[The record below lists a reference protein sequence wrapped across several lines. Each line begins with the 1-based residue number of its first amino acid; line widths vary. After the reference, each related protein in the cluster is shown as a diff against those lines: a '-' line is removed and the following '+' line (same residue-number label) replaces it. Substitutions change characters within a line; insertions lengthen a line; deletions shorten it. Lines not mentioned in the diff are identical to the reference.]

1 MRQFTIALGMALVL
15 GGGLYTAPTAW
26 AHSDGWWEQQV
37 ERQRLS
43 SVSEEDLRNFANFL
57 HTHRRTA
64 RLLQQDPDLLNSR
77 HFLRDHPA
85 LRDWLDD
92 HPETAQ
98 AMRADPS
105 GILAR
110 AQASGQY
117 AAWPITPE
125 DLRSF
130 ERYLDTH
137 WAVADDLRRDPD
149 LVSDSYYVRSHPSL
163 QAWFENHPDAAVA
176 IRERPQEFVR
186 RDRNMSIQDFLT
198 QLFR

>member
-1 MRQFTIALGMALVL
+1 MRQFSIAFGMALVM
-15 GGGLYTAPTAW
+15 GSGLCTAPTTW
-26 AHSDGWWEQQV
+26 AHSDEWWEHQV
-37 ERQRLS
+37 ERQRS
-43 SVSEEDLRNFANFL
+43 SGVNEQDLRNFTTFL
-57 HTHRRTA
+57 QTHRRTA
-64 RLLQQDPDLLNSR
+64 RLLEQDPDLINSR

-98 AMRADPS
+98 ALRADPS
-105 GILAR
+105 GFLALLQTSEQR
-110 AQASGQY
+110 P
-117 AAWPITPE
+117 AWPITSE

-149 LVSDSYYVRSHPSL
+149 LITDSYYVRSHSSL
-163 QAWFENHPDAAVA
+163 QAWLEDHPDAAAA
-176 IRERPQEFVR
+176 IRERPREFVG
-186 RDRNMSIQDFLT
+186 RDRNTSIQDFLS

>member
-1 MRQFTIALGMALVL
+1 MRRFTIALGMALVL
-15 GGGLYTAPTAW
+15 GSGLYTAQTAR
-26 AHSDGWWEQQV
+26 AHSDEWWEQQV
-37 ERQRLS
+37 ERQSLS
-43 SVSEEDLRNFANFL
+43 GISEEDLRNFNNFL

-64 RLLQQDPDLLNSR
+64 RLLQQDPDLINSR

-98 AMRADPS
+98 AARTDPS
-105 GILAR
+105 GFLAQ
-110 AQASGQY
+110 AQASRQY
-117 AAWPITPE
+117 ATWPISPE

-149 LVSDSYYVRSHPSL
+149 LVSDSYYLRSHPSL
-163 QAWFENHPDAAVA
+163 QVWFEDHPDAAA
-176 IRERPQEFVR
+176 TIRQRPQEFVR
-186 RDRNMSIQDFLT
+186 RDRNLSIQDFLA